1 MRTLQRLI
9 DGRPIGIDLPALSR
23 DNLAASRRFHVS
35 STGSKQHDRHRGD
48 PWPKHIT
55 ENYRERTCGTFVET
69 VRTGLDRGM
78 SKETTRIRPLASV
91 RIVFRS
97 IVTAS
102 ANGFLTKWCH
112 RNDPDDRFH
121 GNTGCR

>member
-9 DGRPIGIDLPALSR
+9 DGRPIGIDLPASISR
-23 DNLAASRRFHVS
+23 QFSGLKTVPRKLNG
-35 STGSKQHDRHRGD
+35 TKQHDRHRGD
-48 PWPKHIT
+48 PWPKPIT

-91 RIVFRS
+91 RVVFRS
-97 IVTAS
+97 IVTVS
-102 ANGFLTKWCH
+102 ANGLLTKWCH
-112 RNDPDDRFH
+112 RNDPD
-121 GNTGCR
+121 